1 MAQNA
6 ILRLTHRSE
15 ALKTVTDVNV
25 IYPLIKKEDR
35 AHGNARYI
43 HCVKH
48 EQPLKVLYLIHGGGD
63 DYSAWVNNTRLAL
76 YAEKHPD
83 LLIVMPTVRDFQS
96 FRTDMDYYKYVS
108 EELPAYIG
116 KLFNVSDQREHTF
129 IAGLSMGG
137 YLSYRIA
144 MLNPERYACV
154 GSLSSPLDIVQD
166 MIERHIGSRTM
177 RSPEEL
183 IGDPFREIRTIVDN
197 NIKNHVVMPRSF
209 QCCGTEDMTY
219 AINCGMRLFFEG
231 RGLDHTYRE
240 GPGVHNWYFWDEYI
254 DYLLD
259 WLPLDKKE
267 EK

>member
-116 KLFNVSDQREHTF
+116 KLFNISDQREHTF

-144 MLNPERYACV
+144 MLNPDKYACV

-209 QCCGTEDMTY
+209 QCCGTEDM
-219 AINCGMRLFFEG
+219 N
-231 RGLDHTYRE
+231 
-240 GPGVHNWYFWDEYI
+240 
-254 DYLLD
+254 
-259 WLPLDKKE
+259 
-267 EK
+267 

>member
-6 ILRLTHRSE
+6 IMRLTMRSE
-15 ALKTVTDVNV
+15 SLRTVTDVNV
-25 IYPLIKKEDR
+25 LYPLVKKDDR
-35 AHGNARYI
+35 AHGNAFRI
-43 HCVKH
+43 TCVKH
-48 EQPLKVLYLIHGGGD
+48 VEPLKVLYLIHGGGD
-63 DYSAWVNNTRLAL
+63 DYSAWINNTRLAL

-96 FRTDMDYYKYVS
+96 YRTDMDYYRFLS
-108 EELPAYIG
+108 EELPGYI
-116 KLFNVSDQREHTF
+116 KRLFNVSDKREHTF

-137 YLSYRIA
+137 YISYRVA
-144 MLNPERYACV
+144 MLNPDKYACV

-219 AINCGMRLFFEG
+219 AINCGMRHFFEG
-231 RGLDHTYRE
+231 RGLDHTYME
-240 GPGVHNWYFWDEYI
+240 GPGVHNWYFWD
-254 DYLLD
+254 DRHM
-259 WLPLDKKE
+259 
-267 EK
+267 